1 MIAHDPSMVILS
13 ITIAILGAF
22 TASVMTSNIGALSLN
37 EGRMRMIMAVVTLGS
52 SIWATNFVG
61 LLAIEA
67 PVNLAYNPVPLGI
80 SAVVALTGTAAAL
93 LLLWPKRADAVAR
106 LPAASIFLGL
116 AVCATSYFGIA
127 AISGRGLQLSW
138 FLTLICI
145 AFSVQAAGTLLWFLF
160 RPRGVI
166 LTLTAAIA
174 LGLLLTA
181 THYLATAST
190 IALDETLLAIPASS
204 SGISE
209 RYLAWS
215 ATIMTY
221 LLCSICL
228 SVFVITQFRE
238 KME

>member
-22 TASVMTSNIGALSLN
+22 TASVIGALSLN
-37 EGRMRMIMAVVTLGS
+37 EGRMRMIMAVATLGG
-52 SIWATNFVG
+52 SIWAMNFVG

-93 LLLWPKRADAVAR
+93 LLLWPKRADALAR

-116 AVCATSYFGIA
+116 AICATSYFGIE
-127 AISGRGLQLSW
+127 AIAGRGLQLSW

-145 AFSVQAAGTLLWFLF
+145 AFSVQTAGTLLWFLL

-166 LTLTAAIA
+166 FTLTAAVA

-181 THYLATAST
+181 THYLAIASA
-190 IALDETLLAIPASS
+190 IALDETLLAVPASS

-238 KME
+238 DIE